1 MFYKSSFF
9 VNIVVINF
17 CQVSRV
23 QISLMF
29 RTSGFKTA
37 VYTILNA
44 SIYIGETSRS
54 FKTRCSEHKRDLNPR
69 NLAKIDDNNINKKT
83 ALVKH
88 VVNFQHNIDFDNS
101 SILAFESDFFKHR
114 FLESFFI
121 NNKITTVN
129 DKENCFYNEIYNEL
143 K

>member
-1 MFYKSSFF
+1 MILTNEQVQFTKFL
-9 VNIVVINF
+9 VKIV
-17 CQVSRV
+17 
-23 QISLMF
+23 L
-29 RTSGFKTA
+29 
-37 VYTILNA
+37 VYTLEKPA
-44 SIYIGETSRS
+44 AVL
-54 FKTRCSEHKRDLNPR
+54 KLDKRDFNPR

-88 VVNFQHNIDFDNS
+88 VVNFQYDIDFNNC
-101 SILAFESDFFKHR
+101 SILAFESDFFKRR

-129 DKENCFYNEIYNEL
+129 DKENFFYNEIYNEL

>member
-1 MFYKSSFF
+1 MEKVDPHYQS
-9 VNIVVINF
+9 NEIH
-17 CQVSRV
+17 
-23 QISLMF
+23 ISITF
-29 RTSGFKTA
+29 T
-37 VYTILNA
+37 
-44 SIYIGETSRS
+44 TSRS

-101 SILAFESDFFKHR
+101 SILAFESDFFKRR

-121 NNKITTVN
+121 NNKITRVN